1 MKIIESIKNTIN
13 NIEKSNEEYQ
23 KMIYNASTISNLNS
37 LDSSIE
43 KDISPSLLTSKNP
56 NITEAKAKLII
67 NLLPL
72 NEIYLEVLYSKEIK
86 TNKEYFIVPTTKY
99 LWIISQE
106 GYIKFEYNNLN
117 ASIIKKSLLT
127 KTINISNYIFEISN
141 TDEEINNFI
150 NIINN
155 KEYRTNLIND
165 EINKYGDNEIYRTL
179 NKINSGISYDNN
191 HNIRFYSKDLFKKYN
206 IDEIENYELFMDN
219 NVLQEKRM
227 KQNARLT
234 ATKNSCYEIKIKI
247 TPKDNNVF
255 DIPILEKDSMSQIYQ
270 NTSDTYIKNLEFAK
284 NIMNRLDE
292 LNEEQI
298 YGKK

>member
-56 NITEAKAKLII
+56 NITEEKAKLII

-270 NTSDTYIKNLEFAK
+270 NTSDTYIRNLEFAK

>member
-86 TNKEYFIVPTTKY
+86 TNKEYFIVPTIKY

>member
-56 NITEAKAKLII
+56 NITEEKAKLII

-72 NEIYLEVLYSKEIK
+72 NETYLEVLYSKEIK

-155 KEYRTNLIND
+155 IEYRTNLIND

-270 NTSDTYIKNLEFAK
+270 NTSDTYIRNLEFAK